1 MTKREVELIARLGPK
16 GQIVLR
22 RELRRAV
29 GIKPGSLVVETIKDK
44 EIVIKPV
51 REEKIIE
58 RVRKIAKEVGKSW
71 PKNLNSVELIRE
83 QRR

>member
-29 GIKPGSLVVETIKDK
+29 GIKPGSLVVETIKNK
-44 EIVIKPV
+44 EIVIKPI

>member
-44 EIVIKPV
+44 EIVIKPI

-58 RVRKIAKEVGKSW
+58 RVRKIAKEVGKFW

>member
-1 MTKREVELIARLGPK
+1 MTKREVELITRLGPK

-22 RELRRAV
+22 RELRKAI

-44 EIVIKPV
+44 EILIKPI

-58 RVRKIAKEVGKSW
+58 RVRKIAKEVGKFW

>member
-22 RELRRAV
+22 RELRKAV

-44 EIVIKPV
+44 EIVIKPI

>member
-1 MTKREVELIARLGPK
+1 MTKREVELITRLGPK

-22 RELRRAV
+22 RELRKAV

-44 EIVIKPV
+44 EIVIKPI

-58 RVRKIAKEVGKSW
+58 RVRKIAKEIGKSW